1 VVSDSRD
8 RTASIYLGVAPRA
21 LPLWIRH
28 EEEVK
33 DDGSERLH
41 GFSWGLQRL
50 GVVLVMALAAIM
62 VIVAVFVVVLIGIDA
77 AGSIGQ

>member
-1 VVSDSRD
+1 MVQS
-8 RTASIYLGVAPRA
+8 G
-21 LPLWIRH
+21 
-28 EEEVK
+28 
-33 DDGSERLH
+33 LH

-62 VIVAVFVVVLIGIDA
+62 VMVAVFVVVLIAIDA